1 MKKFILEEMLL
12 MSSTERKAR
21 KIQFNP
27 KTTIVLGPNDTGKSC
42 LLKSIYW
49 TFGAEAP
56 DIHPDWKK
64 ANIVSVVKFSVEGE
78 KFVILRNEKFFALF
92 NKDCDLID
100 TYNSVTSE
108 LGPKLSEIFDFKIK
122 LTSQTGS
129 EITPPPA
136 YYFLPFYIDQDSGW
150 NQNWSSFTKL
160 GQIPSWRTPIVEYH
174 TGIKTNEYY
183 LIKTKIDQIKLIS
196 NELKLESKFFQ
207 CTLDEIK
214 KEADSINYDLDVNLF
229 KIEIE
234 EMMGELKILQD
245 EREKYKDTLVEKY
258 NQKNSYDSQIHIV
271 DSALSEVKQD
281 YKFASVHNEIDCP
294 TCGQIYKNSFA
305 DRFSIAQDEYKCSDL
320 LRELNLELVSLQKDI
335 DLTKE
340 NYEKTESEISHLA
353 TILAKKQG
361 QLSLHDVIKNEGKKQ
376 VKKFLVEK
384 INNLE
389 NDLIKK
395 GLEQED
401 FLKELKILAK
411 RDKERKVKILNFYI
425 KHMRSFLN
433 ELDVKKLTQDSYGKI
448 GFKINE
454 SGSDR
459 PRALLAYY
467 YSILCVI
474 REFTS
479 SVFAPIVID
488 SPNQQDQDIESL
500 KKMLGFIR
508 DRKIEDSQ
516 LILGLTS
523 LHNLKYEGTLI
534 TLKNKYSL
542 LSKTEFKKIF
552 SEINPLLEKS
562 LLVKKK

>member
-64 ANIVSVVKFSVEGE
+64 ANIVSVIKFSVEKE
-78 KFVILRNEKFFALF
+78 KFIILRNEKFFALF
-92 NKDCDLID
+92 DKNHNLIG

-108 LGPKLSEIFDFKIK
+108 LGPQLSEIFDFKIK
-122 LTSQTGS
+122 LTSQNGN

-136 YYFLPFYIDQDSGW
+136 YYFLPFYIDQDSSW

-160 GQIPSWRTPIVEYH
+160 GQIPSWRTPIIEYH

-183 LIKTKIDQIKLIS
+183 LIRTKIDQIKLLL
-196 NELKLESKFFQ
+196 NELNLERKFFQ
-207 CTLDEIK
+207 GTLDEIK
-214 KEADSINYDLDVNLF
+214 KETDSINYDIDVNLF

-234 EMMGELKILQD
+234 EMMNELKILQ
-245 EREKYKDTLVEKY
+245 EQREKYKDILVEKY
-258 NQKNSYDSQIHIV
+258 NQKNNYESQINIIGN
-271 DSALSEVKQD
+271 ALSEVKED
-281 YKFASVHNEIDCP
+281 YKYASIHNEIDCP

-305 DRFSIAQDEYKCSDL
+305 DRFSIAQDEYKCADL
-320 LRELNLELVSLQKDI
+320 LRELHLELVNLHKDI
-335 DLTKE
+335 ESTKE
-340 NYEKTESEISHLA
+340 NYEKNESEISHIS
-353 TILAKKQG
+353 TILSKRQG

-376 VKKFLVEK
+376 VKKFLIEK

-395 GLEQED
+395 GLEQQD
-401 FLKELKILAK
+401 FNKELKVLMK
-411 RDKERKVKILNFYI
+411 RDKERKVRISNFYI
-425 KHMRSFLN
+425 DHMRSFLN
-433 ELDVKKLTQDSYGKI
+433 DLDVKKLTQESYGKI

-467 YSILCVI
+467 YSILYVI

-479 SVFAPIVID
+479 SVFAPIIID

-500 KKMLGFIR
+500 KKMLEFIR
-508 DRKIEDSQ
+508 DKKIEDSQ

-523 LHNLKYEGTLI
+523 LHNLKYDGTII
-534 TLKNKYSL
+534 TLKSKYSL
-542 LSKTEFKKIF
+542 LLKSEFKKIF
-552 SEINPLLEKS
+552 DEINPLLEKS
-562 LLVKKK
+562 LLLKK

>member
-1 MKKFILEEMLL
+1 MKKIILEEILL

-21 KIQFNP
+21 RIQFNP
-27 KTTIVLGPNDTGKSC
+27 KTTIIVGPNDTGKSC

-64 ANIVSVVKFSVEGE
+64 ANVISVVKFSVEEE
-78 KFVILRNEKFFALF
+78 KYIILRNEKFFALF
-92 NKDCDLID
+92 DKDSNLIG

-122 LTSQTGS
+122 LTSQNGN

-160 GQIPSWRTPIVEYH
+160 GQISNWRTPIIEYH

-183 LIKTKIDQIKLIS
+183 MINTKIDQIKLAL
-196 NELKLESKFFQ
+196 NELKQERKFFQ
-207 CTLDEIK
+207 GTLDQIK
-214 KEADSINYDLDVNLF
+214 KESDSINYDIDVNIF
-229 KIEIE
+229 KSEIE

-245 EREKYKDTLVEKY
+245 EREKYKDILVEKY
-258 NQKNSYDSQIHIV
+258 NQKNNYESQISIV
-271 DSALSEVKQD
+271 SNVLLEVNQD
-281 YKFASVHNEIDCP
+281 YKFASTHNEIDCP
-294 TCGQIYKNSFA
+294 TCGQIYENSFS
-305 DRFSIAQDEYKCSDL
+305 DRFSIAQDEYKCGDL
-320 LRELNLELVSLQKDI
+320 LRELHLELVNLQKDI
-335 DLTKE
+335 DLIKE
-340 NYEKTESEISHLA
+340 NYEKKENEISHLGE
-353 TILAKKQG
+353 ILTKKQG

-376 VKKFLVEK
+376 VKKFLLEK
-384 INNLE
+384 VDNLE
-389 NDLIKK
+389 NDIFKK
-395 GLEQED
+395 GMEQED
-401 FLKELKILAK
+401 FSKELKILVK
-411 RDKERKVKILNFYI
+411 RDKERKIKIYNFYI
-425 KHMRSFLN
+425 DHMRSFLYD
-433 ELDVKKLTQDSYGKI
+433 LDVKKLTQDSYSKI

-467 YSILCVI
+467 YSILYVI

-479 SVFAPIVID
+479 SVFAPIIID

-500 KKMLGFIR
+500 EKMLCFIR
-508 DRKIEDSQ
+508 DKKIEDSQ

-523 LHNLKYEGTLI
+523 LQNLKYDGTI
-534 TLKNKYSL
+534 IKLKDKYSL
-542 LSKTEFKKIF
+542 LLKPEFERVF
-552 SEINPLLEKS
+552 NEINPLLEKS
-562 LLVKKK
+562 LLLKSK

>member
-1 MKKFILEEMLL
+1 MLL
-12 MSSTERKAR
+12 MSSTERSAR
-21 KIQFNP
+21 KILFDP

-56 DIHPDWKK
+56 DIHLDWKK
-64 ANIVSVVKFSVEGE
+64 ANIVSVVKFLVEGE
-78 KFVILRNEKFFALF
+78 RFVILRNEKFFALF
-92 NKDCDLID
+92 NKDCDLIG

-122 LTSQTGS
+122 LTSQTGT

-136 YYFLPFYIDQDSGW
+136 YYFLPFYIDQDSSW

-183 LIKTKIDQIKLIS
+183 LIKTKIDQIKLIL
-196 NELKLESKFFQ
+196 NELKLERKFFQ
-207 CTLDEIK
+207 GTLDEIK
-214 KEADSINYDLDVNLF
+214 KETDSINYDIDLNLF

-245 EREKYKDTLVEKY
+245 EREKYKDILVEKY

-305 DRFSIAQDEYKCSDL
+305 DRFSIAQDEYKCADL
-320 LRELNLELVSLQKDI
+320 LRELHLELVNLQKEI

-340 NYEKTESEISHLA
+340 NYKKTESEISHLA
-353 TILAKKQG
+353 TILSKKQG

-411 RDKERKVKILNFYI
+411 RDKERKVKILNFYVD
-425 KHMRSFLN
+425 HMRSFLN
-433 ELDVKKLTQDSYGKI
+433 DLDVKKLTQDSYRKI
-448 GFKINE
+448 GFRINE

-467 YSILCVI
+467 YSILYVI

-508 DRKIEDSQ
+508 DKKIEDSQ

-523 LHNLKYEGTLI
+523 LQSLKYDGTII
-534 TLKNKYSL
+534 TLKSKYSL
-542 LSKTEFKKIF
+542 LLKSEFKKIF
-552 SEINPLLEKS
+552 NEVNPLLEKS
-562 LLVKKK
+562 LLLKKI

>member
-64 ANIVSVVKFSVEGE
+64 ANIVSVIKFSVEKE
-78 KFVILRNEKFFALF
+78 KFIILRNEKFFALF
-92 NKDCDLID
+92 DKNHNLIG

-108 LGPKLSEIFDFKIK
+108 LGPQLSEIFDFKIK
-122 LTSQTGS
+122 LTSQNGN

-136 YYFLPFYIDQDSGW
+136 YYFLPFYIDQDSSW

-160 GQIPSWRTPIVEYH
+160 GQIPSWRTPIIEYH

-183 LIKTKIDQIKLIS
+183 LIRTKIDQIKLLL
-196 NELKLESKFFQ
+196 NELNLERKFFQ
-207 CTLDEIK
+207 GTLDEIK
-214 KEADSINYDLDVNLF
+214 KETDSINYDIDVNLF

-234 EMMGELKILQD
+234 EMMNELKILQ
-245 EREKYKDTLVEKY
+245 EQREKYKDILVEKY
-258 NQKNSYDSQIHIV
+258 NQKNNYESQINII
-271 DSALSEVKQD
+271 DNALSEVKED
-281 YKFASVHNEIDCP
+281 YKYASIHNEIDCP

-305 DRFSIAQDEYKCSDL
+305 DRFSIAQDEYKCADL
-320 LRELNLELVSLQKDI
+320 LRELHLELVNLHKDI
-335 DLTKE
+335 ESTKE
-340 NYEKTESEISHLA
+340 NYEKNESEISHIS
-353 TILAKKQG
+353 TILSKRQG

-376 VKKFLVEK
+376 VKKFLIEK

-395 GLEQED
+395 GLEQQD
-401 FLKELKILAK
+401 FNKELKVLMK
-411 RDKERKVKILNFYI
+411 RDKERKVRISNFYI
-425 KHMRSFLN
+425 DHMRSFLN
-433 ELDVKKLTQDSYGKI
+433 DLDVKKLTQESYGKI

-467 YSILCVI
+467 YSILYVI

-479 SVFAPIVID
+479 SVFAPIIID

-500 KKMLGFIR
+500 KKMLEFIR
-508 DRKIEDSQ
+508 DKKIEDSQ

-523 LHNLKYEGTLI
+523 LHNLKYDGTII
-534 TLKNKYSL
+534 TLKSKYSL
-542 LSKTEFKKIF
+542 LLKSEFKKIF
-552 SEINPLLEKS
+552 DEINPLLEKS
-562 LLVKKK
+562 LLLKK